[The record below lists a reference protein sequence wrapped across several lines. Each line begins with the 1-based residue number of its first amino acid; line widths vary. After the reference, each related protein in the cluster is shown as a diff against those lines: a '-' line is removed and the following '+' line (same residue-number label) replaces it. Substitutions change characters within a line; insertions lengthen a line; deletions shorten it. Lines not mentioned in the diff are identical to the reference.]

1 MKRIVL
7 FLATNLAVMLVLS
20 VATSLLGVN
29 KFLTANGLNIGM
41 LLAFSAVIGFGGA
54 FISLLM
60 SKTMAK
66 WSTGARVIDAPGS
79 STEMWL
85 VDTVAK
91 LAKRANVRNLV
102 ERIARE
108 NFRRQ
113 RVDLPAM
120 DLVVRLHAPVAKATR
135 AELNL
140 DLLTLLQRLPR
151 Q

>member
-1 MKRIVL
+1 LHK
-7 FLATNLAVMLVLS
+7 TDEYSS
-20 VATSLLGVN
+20 VFAFRRALRGRFYILHYRPSELDTARLGV
-29 KFLTANGLNIGM
+29 
-41 LLAFSAVIGFGGA
+41 VV
-54 FISLLM
+54 
-60 SKTMAK
+60 AK
-66 WSTGARVIDAPGS
+66 
-79 STEMWL
+79 
-85 VDTVAK
+85 K

-102 ERIARE
+102 KRIARE
-108 NFRRQ
+108 NFRCQ